1 MTGRDRA
8 TTQLAEW
15 VSLGAAVL
23 FVGVGILALKYPETA
38 ILRLATLGVPGWP
51 VYLAGTAEV
60 VAGGMLLYRPAR
72 VGAAIVLAVATLAGA
87 GLSLAYREPGTAL
100 EAFGLGILAIVVLI
114 LEKLRR

>member
-1 MTGRDRA
+1 MRGSGSA

-15 VSLGAAVL
+15 ISLGAAVL

-51 VYLAGTAEV
+51 VYLAAVVEV
-60 VAGGMLLYRPAR
+60 AAGGMLLYRPAR
-72 VGAAIVLAVATLAGA
+72 IGAAIVLAVATLAGA
-87 GLSLAYREPGTAL
+87 GLSLAYREPGAAL
-100 EAFGLGILAIVVLI
+100 EGFGLAVLAIVVLT